1 MKKIKKSLTILL
13 TLILIFGACL
23 LLTGCGIE
31 PYCLDTWFLESYSD
45 ENGEKYDVGYDA
57 IKQEILYSDDITIRY
72 FEDGTFVFK
81 EFNKEYT
88 GTYTYKID
96 KKETTVSLTFSDGMK
111 GNGTCAKYMFDGVC
125 YEGTLQAFGKEYT
138 FSEKWRE
145 ENIEKLDCPYTCVG
159 KSIAE
164 MLKEGKT
171 ELYYNRYIQP
181 YTLSLYKG
189 QIELRDEEYFFTPCN
204 PEHGEKNLSQAQE
217 LFTYEVAEDGSAQRG
232 DNVLREGKCFIN
244 YKEYRVRLDSENVEI
259 RYDYAVWY
267 YRDFWEEIFPHSDL
281 KPEDILYVRVDRLD
295 RSSDSY
301 ATYIWKQGSKEL
313 KDFYELFSAQ
323 YVLPKTE
330 PSGTEQEFSDWIIY
344 QIKTAEQTYKIV
356 FNFVHGQNGVVDC
369 VVDGKYYQNLSDSR
383 FSLIPRGE
391 FYRSFLKEPGGAKFF
406 IGENYVKTYDDLS
419 DNKLFT
425 YDNDFNGKKTSE
437 YVLKVGGHT
446 LILLDNTHFIWQISD
461 SGSCICCKIVGD
473 VDFSEIFEEYPI
485 AE

>member
-31 PYCLDTWFLESYSD
+31 PYCLDTWYLEAYSD

-111 GNGTCAKYMFDGVC
+111 GNGTCAKYMFDGVW

-138 FSEKWRE
+138 FSGKWRE
-145 ENIEKLDCPYTCVG
+145 ESISERPDFPYMHVGENI
-159 KSIAE
+159 IE
-164 MLKEGKT
+164 MLKRGDSES
-171 ELYYNRYIQP
+171 YS
-181 YTLSLYKG
+181 LSDTLYKG

-204 PEHGEKNLSQAQE
+204 PEHGEKNLSRAYE

-281 KPEDILYVRVDRLD
+281 KSEDILYVRADRLD

-330 PSGTEQEFSDWIIY
+330 PGGTEQDSSDWITY

-356 FNFVHGQNGVVDC
+356 FNFVHGQDC
-369 VVDGKYYQNLSDSR
+369 AVNCFVDGKYYRDLSHSR
-383 FSLIPRGE
+383 LSLIPKGE
-391 FYRSFLKEPGGAKFF
+391 FYRSFKKELEGAKFF
-406 IGENYVKTYDDLS
+406 IEGNYVKTYDGLS
-419 DNKLFT
+419 DNVLFT
-425 YDNDFNGKKTSE
+425 YDYDFKGEKTSE
-437 YVLKVGGHT
+437 YVLNFGEHV
-446 LILLDNTHFIWQISD
+446 LILLDNRHFIWQWSNID
-461 SGSCICCKIVGD
+461 ICCKIVGD

-485 AE
+485 T

>member
-13 TLILIFGACL
+13 ALILILGACL
-23 LLTGCGIE
+23 FLTGCGFE
-31 PYCLDTWFLESYSD
+31 PYSLDTWYLESYSD

-111 GNGTCAKYMFDGVC
+111 GNGTCAKYMFDGVW
-125 YEGTLQAFGKEYT
+125 YEGTLQAFGKEYFFT
-138 FSEKWRE
+138 GKWRE
-145 ENIEKLDCPYTCVG
+145 ESISERPDFPYMHVGENI
-159 KSIAE
+159 IE
-164 MLKEGKT
+164 MLKRGDSES
-171 ELYYNRYIQP
+171 YS
-181 YTLSLYKG
+181 LSDTLYKG
-189 QIELRDEEYFFTPCN
+189 QIELRDEEYFFIPYN
-204 PEHGEKNLSQAQE
+204 SEDGEKNLSQAQE
-217 LFTYEVAEDGSAQRG
+217 LFTYEVAEDGLVQRG

-406 IGENYVKTYDDLS
+406 IKGNYVKTYDGLS
-419 DNKLFT
+419 DNVLFT
-425 YDNDFNGKKTSE
+425 YDYDFKGEKTSE

-446 LILLDNTHFIWQISD
+446 LILLDNKHFIWQVSD
-461 SGSCICCKIVGD
+461 SGICICCKIVGD
-473 VDFSEIFEEYPI
+473 VDFSGIFEEYPI

>member
-31 PYCLDTWFLESYSD
+31 PYSLDTWYLESYSD
-45 ENGEKYDVGYDA
+45 ENGERHDVEYDTV
-57 IKQEILYSDDITIRY
+57 KQEILYSDDITIRY

-81 EFNKEYT
+81 EFNKKYT
-88 GTYTYKID
+88 GTYTYKTD
-96 KKETTVSLTFSDGMK
+96 KKETFVSLTFSDGAK
-111 GNGTCAKYMFDGVC
+111 GKGTCAKYMFDGVW
-125 YEGTLQAFGKEYT
+125 YEGTLQAFGKEYFFT
-138 FSEKWRE
+138 GKWRE
-145 ENIEKLDCPYTCVG
+145 ESISERPDFPYMHVGENI
-159 KSIAE
+159 IE
-164 MLKEGKT
+164 MLKRGDSES
-171 ELYYNRYIQP
+171 YS
-181 YTLSLYKG
+181 LSDTLYKG

-204 PEHGEKNLSQAQE
+204 PEHGEKNLSRAYE
-217 LFTYEVAEDGSAQRG
+217 LFTYEVAEDGLVQRG

-281 KPEDILYVRVDRLD
+281 KPEDILYVRVDTLD

-330 PSGTEQEFSDWIIY
+330 PSGTEQDSSDWITY

-406 IGENYVKTYDDLS
+406 IKGNYVKTYDGLS
-419 DNKLFT
+419 DNVLFT
-425 YDNDFNGKKTSE
+425 YDYDFKGEKTSE
-437 YVLKVGGHT
+437 YVLNFGEHT
-446 LILLDNTHFIWQISD
+446 LILLDNRHFIWRISNVD
-461 SGSCICCKIVGD
+461 ICCEIVGD